1 MLCEQVTD
9 VPGADETDRTVQRS
23 SIGHAPQA
31 SGSGLEQGFAASGG
45 RSGPP
50 PRGGG
55 PERYPAGQL

>member
-9 VPGADETDRTVQRS
+9 VPGADETDRTAQRS

-31 SGSGLEQGFAASGG
+31 SGSGLEQGFRGLG
-45 RSGPP
+45 WTLRPP